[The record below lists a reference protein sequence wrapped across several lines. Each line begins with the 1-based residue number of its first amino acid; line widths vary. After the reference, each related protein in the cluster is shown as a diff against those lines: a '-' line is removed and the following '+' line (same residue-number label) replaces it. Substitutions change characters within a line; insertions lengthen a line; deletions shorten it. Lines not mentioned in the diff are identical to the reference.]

1 MRPGGAENEPTGR
14 LFRTEQKDKSTM
26 NNTPEEKRLATINPS
41 QLMQIS
47 SDVAA
52 VCSEIVKKTAIQIK
66 GRRYIR
72 VEGWQALAT
81 AHGCVAGC
89 RDVERVSGG
98 FSAIGELRRIS
109 DGGLLAVA
117 EGFVGEDEI
126 VWFGGQDRSGKTWP
140 ARPIYAVRAMAQT
153 RAISRVCRSAFAH
166 VVVLIDENLSTTPAE
181 EADQLNEAAETE
193 TSARKKHD
201 DLDLINAELMAAAAQ
216 QRRTQKTPGGG

>member
-1 MRPGGAENEPTGR
+1 MNDPRKPELTFAQIREIMRPQPAENEPTGR

-26 NNTPEEKRLATINPS
+26 NTAPEEKQLATINPS

-52 VCSEIVKKTAIQIK
+52 VWSEIVKKTAIQIK

-89 RDVERVSGG
+89 RDDG

-140 ARPIYAVRAMAQT
+140 AGLLRWRVQR
-153 RAISRVCRSAFAH
+153 RGGLAISRSHRPSRLGWA
-166 VVVLIDENLSTTPAE
+166 
-181 EADQLNEAAETE
+181 TE
-193 TSARKKHD
+193 RWSQASY
-201 DLDLINAELMAAAAQ
+201 Q
-216 QRRTQKTPGGG
+216 Y